1 MKQKWPIL
9 IFSALLTAFIV
20 LAGVWGNAQFQ
31 QLPSGGVLTAQ
42 QAAKGIAPDGWRQEA
57 PGQWH
62 FTFTAGEDLSSLTLC
77 VTNTAAPLE
86 AERLTDLARSGE
98 LYALDVTPGET
109 VELVFACRRSP
120 QTWLMSSAFADR
132 AFRFRTLTQ
141 LITLTAFVTM
151 GVVVLALYHYK
162 HQPELGYFLLY
173 LVIMSAWALMVFF
186 FPAIRSGPL
195 QLVLRS
201 FFAFTVLACLGD
213 ASYWL
218 LHGDAIWFW
227 DQLLNAI
234 PLLCF
239 LGGGAGV
246 LWAGLRKKKQ
256 VRTYRNYL
264 AMIGRRQTISI
275 STLASATGASP
286 AKVRDCLE
294 DMLDDGLFPL
304 GFLDYGGDR
313 LVLSGEGLNDPAPAQ
328 EEKTE
333 EKKAAP
339 VDEENA
345 VLAEIRAVNDSI
357 EDAALSAQI
366 DRIGVITAKIFEYQ
380 KSHPERSAQL
390 HAFLSYYLPTTLKIL
405 RAYAQLESQGVEG
418 ENIAAAMSRIEGMM
432 GKVVEGFE
440 KQLDQLFQG
449 DAMDITTDVAVLEQ
463 MLQKDGLSSSGGM
476 QIGI

>member
-1 MKQKWPIL
+1 MP
-9 IFSALLTAFIV
+9 
-20 LAGVWGNAQFQ
+20 
-31 QLPSGGVLTAQ
+31 
-42 QAAKGIAPDGWRQEA
+42 
-57 PGQWH
+57 
-62 FTFTAGEDLSSLTLC
+62 
-77 VTNTAAPLE
+77 
-86 AERLTDLARSGE
+86 
-98 LYALDVTPGET
+98 
-109 VELVFACRRSP
+109 ACC
-120 QTWLMSSAFADR
+120 
-132 AFRFRTLTQ
+132 
-141 LITLTAFVTM
+141 
-151 GVVVLALYHYK
+151 
-162 HQPELGYFLLY
+162 
-173 LVIMSAWALMVFF
+173 
-186 FPAIRSGPL
+186 GP
-195 QLVLRS
+195 
-201 FFAFTVLACLGD
+201 
-213 ASYWL
+213 
-218 LHGDAIWFW
+218 
-227 DQLLNAI
+227 
-234 PLLCF
+234 
-239 LGGGAGV
+239 
-246 LWAGLRKKKQ
+246 GLRKKKQ

-418 ENIAAAMSRIEGMM
+418 RTLPPPEPDEGMM

-440 KQLDQLFQG
+440 KQRTAL
-449 DAMDITTDVAVLEQ
+449 
-463 MLQKDGLSSSGGM
+463 SGGCYGHHHRRGGSGADAPEGWTVLLRRDADRDLTDSKAA
-476 QIGI
+476 GIFPAAFTFLLLPDRTARTGR

>member
-1 MKQKWPIL
+1 MSP
-9 IFSALLTAFIV
+9 V
-20 LAGVWGNAQFQ
+20 
-31 QLPSGGVLTAQ
+31 
-42 QAAKGIAPDGWRQEA
+42 
-57 PGQWH
+57 
-62 FTFTAGEDLSSLTLC
+62 C
-77 VTNTAAPLE
+77 
-86 AERLTDLARSGE
+86 
-98 LYALDVTPGET
+98 LDV
-109 VELVFACRRSP
+109 VEKMAKRGRR
-120 QTWLMSSAFADR
+120 
-132 AFRFRTLTQ
+132 
-141 LITLTAFVTM
+141 LIQVGGIITAV
-151 GVVVLALYHYK
+151 
-162 HQPELGYFLLY
+162 
-173 LVIMSAWALMVFF
+173 
-186 FPAIRSGPL
+186 
-195 QLVLRS
+195 
-201 FFAFTVLACLGD
+201 FAFTVLACLGD

-286 AKVRDCLE
+286 PRCGTAWRICW
-294 DMLDDGLFPL
+294 MTGCFPWVSWTTA
-304 GFLDYGGDR
+304 GPA
-313 LVLSGEGLNDPAPAQ
+313 VLSGEGLNDPAPAQ